1 MAREDEMTK
10 RHRWIIP
17 ALMLLAAITSIGLAS
32 QTTPSRGNN
41 SKPVAATQQ
50 QTAQPSGEEVFNNN
64 CARCHTPP
72 MTISPRITGTVI
84 MHMRVRARLSRQDE
98 QLLLKY
104 MAP

>member
-1 MAREDEMTK
+1 M
-10 RHRWIIP
+10 IC
-17 ALMLLAAITSIGLAS
+17 LVAIASIAVAS
-32 QTTPSRGNN
+32 QTTVPRDAN
-41 SKPVAATQQ
+41 SKTTATTQS
-50 QTAQPSGEEVFNNN
+50 QTAQPTGEEVFNTH
-64 CARCHTPP
+64 CSRCHMPP